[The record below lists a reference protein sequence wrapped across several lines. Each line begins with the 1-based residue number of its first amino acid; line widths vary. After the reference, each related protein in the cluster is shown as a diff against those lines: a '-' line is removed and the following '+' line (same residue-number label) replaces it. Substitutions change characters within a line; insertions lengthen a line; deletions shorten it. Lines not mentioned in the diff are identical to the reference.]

1 MLTVDSNSSRSVQL
15 TQSRLD
21 TKDAL
26 ASQSASFTSP
36 EASSG
41 GLVTATPQNTET
53 SVLSNG
59 SRFNFRHMNLP
70 TDNGVDNHSIWYV
83 PQLSAA
89 PIDLQ
94 QPGIGI
100 AQRSS
105 LCEVSS
111 VTVPRDNTV
120 ADSKI
125 WATKSIS
132 NIDDNSLWSMQL
144 IGVSQFDEAEEKMA
158 SPEYIVSSQLTQP
171 YGDIDLSK
179 YEYTSNVGL
188 RDYSAVAHAY
198 YHHINRSLDESYILN
213 PWPEARPLGDALN
226 IATDLKPYEDYFV
239 KLDSGE
245 FSELHYHLSQ
255 AHFANSIVPAVSYNS
270 LSKVVRIR
278 SHVRPPFLNAIENFM
293 MNTILKTG
301 YPVFI
306 DSTPKTHEKRLEDLE
321 YCYQKMTHIYK
332 GSRLSACSSLGVE
345 SELSPGRREITT
357 LFLNGY
363 YENLNQLCQD
373 AFTLLLD
380 YHVKTVIVTAVKE
393 YSPNPVKWYDVPLAK
408 VSQDLDTARSNS
420 MMIAQVPEFVD
431 FCKDFDWQAY
441 EETGLYTYN
450 GEHLVGQLY
459 TGVIIWKRLDNKGNY
474 NCRTRIEFP
483 VTRKEFMENSKF
495 GLRFDDM
502 ASPVRLNGAKIGCA
516 EIDFDME
523 ECWRQMQRAIQMTAF
538 ERYMRGVRL
547 VDLCQMNEQR

>member
-1 MLTVDSNSSRSVQL
+1 MLTVDSNPSRPVQL
-15 TQSRLD
+15 TQSCLD
-21 TKDAL
+21 TQDAL
-26 ASQSASFTSP
+26 DSQSASGIYP
-36 EASSG
+36 AAASG
-41 GLVTATPQNTET
+41 GRLTPTPQSTDA
-53 SVLSNG
+53 SVLSNS

-70 TDNGVDNHSIWYV
+70 TGNGLENYSSWYV
-83 PQLSAA
+83 PQVSAA

-94 QPGIGI
+94 QSSIGI
-100 AQRSS
+100 TQRGS

-111 VTVPRDNTV
+111 VTVPRDNTI
-120 ADSKI
+120 AGSKI
-125 WATKSIS
+125 WATKSMS
-132 NIDDNSLWSMQL
+132 NIDDNSHWSMQM
-144 IGVSQFDEAEEKMA
+144 IGLSQFEDAEQKMA

-179 YEYTSNVGL
+179 YEYPSNIGF
-188 RDYSAVAHAY
+188 RDYSAVAHPF
-198 YHHINRSLDESYILN
+198 YHHINRSLEESYTLSLL
-213 PWPEARPLGDALN
+213 PDARPVVDALN
-226 IATDLKPYEDYFV
+226 VATDLRPYEDYFV
-239 KLDSGE
+239 KLDSVE
-245 FSELHYHLSQ
+245 FSELRYHLSQ
-255 AHFANSIVPAVSYNS
+255 VHFKNSIVPAVSYNA

-278 SHVRPPFLNAIENFM
+278 SHVRPQFLNAIENFM

-332 GSRLSACSSLGVE
+332 GSRLSPCSSLGVE
-345 SELSPGRREITT
+345 TELSPGRGEITT

-393 YSPNPVKWYDVPLAK
+393 YSPNLVKWYDVPLAK
-408 VSQDLDTARSNS
+408 LSQDLDTARSNS

-431 FCKDFDWQAY
+431 FCKDFDWQVY

-483 VTRKEFMENSKF
+483 VTRKEFLENSKF

-516 EIDFDME
+516 EVDFDME

-547 VDLCQMNEQR
+547 VDLCSATAAR

>member
-1 MLTVDSNSSRSVQL
+1 MLTVDSNASRLVQL
-15 TQSRLD
+15 TD
-21 TKDAL
+21 TRDAL
-26 ASQSASFTSP
+26 ASQSASGSSSVV
-36 EASSG
+36 SSG
-41 GLVTATPQNTET
+41 GRDTPTAENIET
-53 SVLSNG
+53 SVFSNG

-89 PIDLQ
+89 PIELQ
-94 QPGIGI
+94 QSSIGI
-100 AQRSS
+100 THCSS
-105 LCEVSS
+105 LCDVSS
-111 VTVPRDNTV
+111 LTVPRDNTV
-120 ADSKI
+120 AGSKI
-125 WATKSIS
+125 WAAKTMS

-144 IGVSQFDEAEEKMA
+144 IGSMSQFEEGEEKMA
-158 SPEYIVSSQLTQP
+158 SAEYIVSSQLTQP
-171 YGDIDLSK
+171 YSDIDLSNN
-179 YEYTSNVGL
+179 EYTYNVGL
-188 RDYSAVAHAY
+188 RDYSALAQAY
-198 YHHINRSLDESYILN
+198 YHHVNHSLDESFILN
-213 PWPEARPLGDALN
+213 PWPEVRPLVDALN

-245 FSELHYHLSQ
+245 FSELQYHLSQ
-255 AHFANSIVPAVSYNS
+255 ARFANSVVPAVSYNS

-301 YPVFI
+301 SPVFI

-321 YCYQKMTHIYK
+321 YCYQKMKHIYK
-332 GSRLSACSSLGVE
+332 GSRLSACSSLAVE
-345 SELSPGRREITT
+345 SELSPHRREITT

-393 YSPNPVKWYDVPLAK
+393 YSPNPVKLYDVPLAK
-408 VSQDLDTARSNS
+408 LSQDLDTARGNS

-431 FCKDFDWQAY
+431 FCKDFDWHAY

-483 VTRKEFMENSKF
+483 VTRKEFLENNKF

-523 ECWRQMQRAIQMTAF
+523 ECWRQMQRSIQMTAF

-547 VDLCQMNEQR
+547 VDLGSPTAAR